1 MNTKRIVSVL
11 LLSTVISIS
20 ALSVGCKTPKAQP
33 GGVYAPTN
41 EVGQVVYDE
50 TKLALLD
57 ASYKFAYETTFSLFE
72 YERNN
77 RKAIQAISPEIKHAF
92 DVARPHITDI
102 ERRWALGRRAYR
114 TNPTPANYTTMQTV
128 LAELNRALSVIQSQ
142 AQPVFAQVVKP
153 NP

>member
-1 MNTKRIVSVL
+1 MNNKCRLSVL
-11 LLSTVISIS
+11 LLSAALSIS
-20 ALSVGCKTPKAQP
+20 TLTVGCNTTKAQP

-41 EVGQVVYDE
+41 ELGQVVFDD

-72 YERNN
+72 YERTN
-77 RKAIQAISPEIKHAF
+77 RKAIQSISPEIKHAF
-92 DVARPHITDI
+92 DLARPHIADI

-114 TNPTPANYTTMQTV
+114 TNPTPANYSTMQTV
-128 LAELNRALSVIQSQ
+128 LAELNRALAVVQAQ
-142 AQPVFAQVVKP
+142 AQPVFAKVVKP